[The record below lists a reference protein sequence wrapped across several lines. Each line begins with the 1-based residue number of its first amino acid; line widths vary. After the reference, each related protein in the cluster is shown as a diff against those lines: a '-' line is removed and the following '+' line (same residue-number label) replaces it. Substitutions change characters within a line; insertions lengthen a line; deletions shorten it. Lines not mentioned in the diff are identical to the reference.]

1 MAYQPLN
8 EEQAAGGESNGAVG
22 LGEEES
28 RTDLTDVKLSDGEAR
43 AGAVGGWGET
53 PGNQVEEEEE
63 EEEEEGDTVTLLR
76 DYQEEDEEIKIA
88 TEDGEPGRVTIS
100 DSNVQIT
107 TSQSHKFKWVRY
119 ALGVGAFVLL
129 FIFLATAIAL
139 IAVAPPCRGGG
150 GETPSSL
157 EWWKTTIIYQCYPR
171 SFQDSNDDGNGDLRG
186 IMNRTDYF
194 VEIGVKT
201 VWLNPIFK
209 SPQRDGGYDI
219 SNFYEIDGLYGTMD
233 DLKALLDE
241 LHSKGLH
248 LLLDFVPNHT
258 SDEHPWFV
266 ESRRSRTDP
275 KRDWYIWADGTDDQT
290 PPNNWISVFG
300 GSAWTYDNTTDQ
312 YYFHQ
317 FADFQPDLNY
327 RNPEVLA
334 AMEKVLKFW
343 LKLGVDGF
351 RFDAVKHLLEDPDL
365 RNETREPKYHGPPN
379 CTTDIS
385 SNACYGSLKHNLTTD
400 YPGIHDIIRSW
411 RQVFDSFEGER
422 FMVGE
427 IYDPV
432 ELIVPYY
439 GKNGDEFNFPFN
451 FFLLDNKNWT
461 GVAVKET
468 IARWLDHMPE
478 GAWPNWVLGNHDNP
492 RVATR
497 VGNYR
502 AAALNVLLL
511 TLPGT
516 PTTYYGEEIFMTNNM
531 NIPKNETHDP
541 SAHRDGERTPMQW
554 DSSTHAGFTSDDVKP
569 WLPLP
574 ANSTE
579 FNVQV
584 ERRDNSSM
592 LTLYKKLAEL
602 KSKYAAFQ
610 FTNYK
615 AVMSTKE
622 IFAYTRYHESSSD
635 GFIIAINFSA
645 TKQTVRLN
653 SIVSSSEYSSPSV
666 YLSTSPNRTSTVD
679 LKAVEFGPGEAV
691 VIAANYKKL
700 SCA

>member
-1 MAYQPLN
+1 MAYRSLN
-8 EEQAAGGESNGAVG
+8 EEQPAAGGENNGTVG
-22 LGEEES
+22 LGEEET
-28 RTDLTDVKLSDGEAR
+28 RTELTDVHLSDGEAR
-43 AGAVGGWGET
+43 AGAGGRGEA
-53 PGNQVEEEEE
+53 PDNQVEEEEE
-63 EEEEEGDTVTLLR
+63 EEEEGDTITLLR
-76 DYQEEDEEIKIA
+76 DYQDEDEEIKKA
-88 TEDGEPGRVTIS
+88 SEDGEPGRVTIS

-107 TSQSHKFKWVRY
+107 ISQSHKFKWVRY
-119 ALGVGAFVLL
+119 ALGVGVFILL
-129 FIFLATAIAL
+129 FAFLATAIAL
-139 IAVAPPCRGGG
+139 IAVAPPCRGG
-150 GETPSSL
+150 ETPNL

-171 SFQDSNDDGNGDLRG
+171 SFQDSNNDGDGDLRG

-219 SNFYEIDGLYGTMD
+219 SDFYSIDSLYGTKD

-241 LHSKGLH
+241 LHSKGIQ

-266 ESRRSRTDP
+266 ESRKDRTNA
-275 KRDWYIWADGTDDQT
+275 KRDWYIWANGQDDGN

-300 GSAWTYDNTTDQ
+300 GSAWTYDSTTNQ

-317 FADFQPDLNY
+317 FSDYQPDLNY
-327 RNPEVLA
+327 RNHEVQA
-334 AMEKVLKFW
+334 AMEDVLRFW
-343 LKLGVDGF
+343 LDLGVDGF
-351 RFDAVKHLLEDPDL
+351 RFDAVKHLLEDPAFK
-365 RNETREPKYHGPPN
+365 NEARDTSYSGPLN

-385 SNACYGSLKHNLTTD
+385 SNACYGSLVHNLTTD
-400 YPGIHDIIRSW
+400 YPGIHDIVRSW
-411 RQVFDSFEGER
+411 RQVFDSYKPER

-427 IYDPV
+427 IYDPPEV
-432 ELIVPYY
+432 IMSYY
-439 GKNGDEFNFPFN
+439 GENGDEFNFPFN
-451 FFLLDNKNWT
+451 FFLLGNSNWT
-461 GVAVKET
+461 GVAVEET
-468 IARWLDHMPE
+468 IYRWLDNIPE

-497 VGNYR
+497 VGNYL
-502 AAALNVLLL
+502 AAAMNVLLL

-531 NIPKNETHDP
+531 NIPKNETRDP
-541 SAHRDGERTPMQW
+541 AAHRDGERTPMQW
-554 DSSTHAGFTSDDVKP
+554 DNSAHAGFTSDSVKP

-574 ANSTE
+574 ANSTI

-584 ERRDNSSM
+584 ERNDDRSM

-610 FTNYK
+610 FSDYTAIQSTNE
-615 AVMSTKE
+615 T
-622 IFAYTRYHESSSD
+622 FAYARYHKSSSD
-635 GFIIAINFSA
+635 RFIIVVNFSV
-645 TKQTVRLN
+645 TNQTVDLD
-653 SIVSSSEYSSPSV
+653 SIVSSSEYSSPSI
-666 YLSTSPNRTSTVD
+666 YLSTSLNRTGSVD
-679 LKAVEFGPGEAV
+679 LKAVGLGPGEAV
-691 VIAANYKKL
+691 VIATKKL

>member
-1 MAYQPLN
+1 MAYRPLN
-8 EEQAAGGESNGAVG
+8 EEQPAGEKSNGTVG
-22 LGEEES
+22 LGEEEA
-28 RTDLTDVKLSDGEAR
+28 RTDLIDVHLSDGEER
-43 AGAVGGWGET
+43 AGAGGLGDA
-53 PGNQVEEEEE
+53 PDNQVEEE

-76 DYQEEDEEIKIA
+76 DYQEEDEEIKKA

-129 FIFLATAIAL
+129 FAFLATAITL
-139 IAVAPPCRGGG
+139 IAVAPPCRGG
-150 GETPSSL
+150 ETPNL

-171 SFQDSNDDGNGDLRG
+171 SFQDSNNDGDGDLRG

-219 SNFYEIDGLYGTMD
+219 SDFYKIDGLYGTME

-241 LHSKGLH
+241 LHSKGIR

-266 ESRRSRTDP
+266 ESRKNRTNP
-275 KRDWYIWADGTDDQT
+275 KRDWYVWADGQDDGS

-300 GSAWTYDNTTDQ
+300 GSAWTYDNATNQ
-312 YYFHQ
+312 YYLHQ
-317 FADFQPDLNY
+317 FSDYQPDLNY
-327 RNPEVLA
+327 RNREVKA
-334 AMEKVLKFW
+334 AMEEVLKFW
-343 LKLGVDGF
+343 LELGVDGF
-351 RFDAVKHLLEDPDL
+351 RFDAVKHLLEDPAL
-365 RNETREPKYHGPPN
+365 RDEARANTYSGPPN
-379 CTTDIS
+379 CTTNIS
-385 SNACYGSLKHNLTTD
+385 SNDCYSSLVHNLTTD

-411 RQVFDSFEGER
+411 RRLFDSYEPER

-427 IYDPV
+427 IYDPPEV
-432 ELIVPYY
+432 IMSYY
-439 GKNGDEFNFPFN
+439 GENGDEFNFPFN
-451 FFLLDNKNWT
+451 FFLLGIDSSWT
-461 GVAVKET
+461 GVTIDET
-468 IARWLDHMPE
+468 ISSWLDNMPE

-497 VGNYR
+497 VGNYL
-502 AAALNVLLL
+502 AAAMNVLLL

-516 PTTYYGEEIFMTNNM
+516 PTTYYGEEIFMTNNK
-531 NIPKNETHDP
+531 NILKNQTHDP
-541 SAHRDGERTPMQW
+541 AAHRDGERTPMQW
-554 DSSTHAGFTSDDVKP
+554 DDSTHAGFTSENATP

-574 ANSTE
+574 ANSTV

-584 ERRDNSSM
+584 ERNDNRSM
-592 LTLYKKLAEL
+592 LALYKKLSEL

-610 FTNYK
+610 FTDYA
-615 AVMSTKE
+615 AVQSTNE
-622 IFAYTRYHESSSD
+622 TFAYTRYHESSSD
-635 GFIIAINFSA
+635 RFIIVINFSL
-645 TKQTVRLN
+645 TNQTVDLD
-653 SIVSSSEYSSPSV
+653 SAVSSSEYSSPSI
-666 YLSTSPNRTSTVD
+666 YLSTKLNRTGSVD
-679 LKAVEFGPGEAV
+679 LKAVGLGPGEAL
-691 VIAANYKKL
+691 VIAAKKL